1 MSNKENYPDWGTFG
15 TSSKSAK
22 PRTEGVEQNQ
32 EGENS
37 STADDSMSDAGAVF
51 HLTLGVM
58 PDGTQTVK
66 IEPSDKEADKAR
78 AWDWAEHE
86 GWRAKLNSP
95 EGERFRLSG
104 KRDSLTAVIE
114 MARCSAARHDDLHSV
129 WAALERLAFRQEPP
143 LLGFSDDGIDIK
155 YRNGGET
162 PVFTKKMLKRR
173 LERQEEKGS

>member
-15 TSSKSAK
+15 TSSKSAE
-22 PRTEGVEQNQ
+22 PRTDGVEQNP

-37 STADDSMSDAGAVF
+37 STADDSKSDAGAVF

-66 IEPSDKEADKAR
+66 IEPGDTEADKAR
-78 AWDWAEHE
+78 AWDWVKLE

-95 EGERFRLSG
+95 EGGRFSLSG

-114 MARCSAARHDDLHSV
+114 LARCSAARHDDLHSV
-129 WAALERLAFRQEPP
+129 WAALEWLASRQEPP
-143 LLGFSDDGIDIK
+143 LLKFSDDGIE